1 MILKFLKKVF
11 KMSVRAYIVHEKQ
24 KIIDGLKYVHEDHEY
39 LWNNWSDGEIF
50 DALWHFMND
59 MTNDDCIGTIE
70 IVADEWDRFKQEYE
84 SLTDRRLNE
93 IVDRHKVVFQTID
106 QYFKD
111 GHYWITIKL
120 Y

>member
-1 MILKFLKKVF
+1 MILRCI

-24 KIIDGLKYVHEDHEY
+24 KVIDGLKYVHEDHEY
-39 LWNNWSDGEIF
+39 LWNNWSDNEIF
-50 DALWHFMND
+50 DALWPFMND

-70 IVADEWDRFKQEYE
+70 IVADEWDHFKQEYE

-93 IVDRHKVVFQTID
+93 IVNRHKRVFQTID
-106 QYFKD
+106 QYFKN

>member
-1 MILKFLKKVF
+1 
-11 KMSVRAYIVHEKQ
+11 MSVRAYIVYEDV
-24 KIIDGLKYVHEDHEY
+24 KIINGKRYVHEDHKF
-39 LWNNWSDGEIF
+39 LWNQWHDNEIF
-50 DALWHFMND
+50 DALWPFMND
-59 MTNDDCIGTIE
+59 MTNDDCIGSIE
-70 IVADEWDRFKQEYE
+70 IVADEWDKFKQEYE

-93 IVDRHKVVFQTID
+93 IVNRHKEVFQTID